1 MNIHRFIC
9 INRVEA
15 TAAPAA
21 EIEPKRE
28 AREAD
33 PQYFYDGYYPA
44 IPSFVPYSP
53 KINPFF
59 NVMAPYFRQG
69 QVVPNVYHPDQRFL
83 FSFTT
88 SLATTYTSTSTST
101 SYTTT
106 ISETLLCSAASSFSA
121 CPASG

>member
-15 TAAPAA
+15 TAAPVA

-44 IPSFVPYSP
+44 VPSFVPYSP

-88 SLATTYTSTSTST
+88 SLATTFTSTSTST
-101 SYTTT
+101 SFTTT
-106 ISETLLCSAASSFSA
+106 ITQVLLCSAASSFSA